1 MLDDLW
7 YIAVGSLFVLGIGGY
22 ANIRAR
28 RETARHQP
36 LSAPTRAMMAL
47 AYSGLAVTI
56 ALAALTHALPIDLS
70 DELTLGLRIAGLA
83 FVLIGATIVIA
94 VFAGSRKR
102 TWDVDTDTLSTRG
115 VYALSRNP
123 RAVGWTAINVGLGLA
138 TTSGA
143 VLALAA
149 IFLLAYLPWIL
160 LEEVVLERH
169 FGDQYRTYRART
181 RRFL

>member
-1 MLDDLW
+1 MLEDLW
-7 YIAVGSLFVLGIGGY
+7 YIAIGALFVLGIGGL

-28 RETARHQP
+28 RETARHLP
-36 LSAPTRAMMAL
+36 LSAPTRAMMVVAF
-47 AYSGLAVTI
+47 SGLYVTI
-56 ALAALTHALPIDLS
+56 ALAALTRALPIDLS
-70 DELTLGLRIAGLA
+70 DELTLGLRITGLA
-83 FVLIGATIVIA
+83 IILLGAAMVIA
-94 VFAGSRKR
+94 VFVGSRKR
-102 TWDVDTDTLSTRG
+102 TWDVDTDRLSTRG

-123 RAVGWTAINVGLGLA
+123 RAIGWTAINVGLGLT

>member
-1 MLDDLW
+1 MLEDLW
-7 YIAVGSLFVLGIGGY
+7 YIAIGALFVLGIGGL

-28 RETARHQP
+28 RESARHQP
-36 LSAPTRAMMAL
+36 LSASTRMLMVLAFTGLYITIAIAAL
-47 AYSGLAVTI
+47 AR
-56 ALAALTHALPIDLS
+56 ALPIDIHE
-70 DELTLGLRIAGLA
+70 DITVGMRIAGIAIILVGTA
-83 FVLIGATIVIA
+83 MVIA

-102 TWDVDTDTLSTRG
+102 TWDVDTDRLSTRG

-149 IFLLAYLPWIL
+149 IFLLAYFPWIL